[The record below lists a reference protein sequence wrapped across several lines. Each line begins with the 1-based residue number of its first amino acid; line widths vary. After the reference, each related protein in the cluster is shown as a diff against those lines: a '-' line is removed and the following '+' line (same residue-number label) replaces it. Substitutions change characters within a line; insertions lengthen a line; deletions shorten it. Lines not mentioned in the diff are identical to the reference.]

1 MSIPRLRLALT
12 AGLTLTASAC
22 ALMGPPLRPPA
33 PVPPPKVMRPAP
45 PLPLP
50 IQTERFVLAPGQDMV
65 GTVQVVK
72 VLKGQVLTDIGRRFN
87 LGYEEMK
94 RANPGVSVWLPPVGT
109 QVVLP
114 TQFILPDAPHRGI
127 VVNLA
132 AMRLFYFPP
141 HKPGQPQIV
150 ITHPVGI
157 GRRGFVTPQG
167 VGHIIDHQKH
177 PVWIVPRSI
186 LAEHA
191 REGAPLPKVVGP
203 GPLNPLGNYALQ
215 TSWPEILIHGTNKPV
230 SVGWRVSH
238 GCIHLFPEDI
248 KQLFYAVPNGTEV
261 RIVDQP
267 YLFGWKNGRLYM
279 VAYGP
284 LKGDKRPWKKDWRRL
299 VPSMLTRAERA
310 DLRRHRQRIDW
321 STVAQLVAD
330 PRGVPVP
337 VSGNEGGGLEQVL
350 ADAPRVQNRLPA
362 GSTWNGRTDRLATN
376 AQFRKFYAGILTPEQ
391 KRALA
396 AVDSLPRPSLPTHS
410 VSRCVRNRCAGG
422 SGELRSSSSNAQP
435 SPADPRGP

>member
-337 VSGNEGGGLEQVL
+337 VSGDEGGGLEQVL

-435 SPADPRGP
+435 SLADPRGP